1 MKKVESKE
9 ILVVVKNKL
18 MSITT
23 ILPILIELKEKYNVS
38 STIIVNDKL
47 AHKGINE
54 NVVIRDAV
62 DYVGTELYTEP
73 NSSNKIIRKFLKIKL
88 LFFLLFKLIKGTKV
102 LHFGIFNVFPFSVIG
117 RAFGKNLY
125 FFQSSSFKHSFER
138 FDALSNRTPSIATPI
153 GRNIVAFNDAF
164 RYLNVV
170 RESQRVFMFGST
182 RTRVAWKNYI
192 NQRSDDYFNKY
203 HGNVDLANGCIVIML
218 SSFEELRHMRLPNEG
233 LTILFKRTIEVLDKI
248 KGNIPV
254 FLKPHVFT
262 DINIVNK
269 AIHGRNG
276 FYMTYLHQSVLASK
290 AKVFICNSYSSTMA
304 DAKSLGVRTIEYS
317 DYNNDVLKLSEGKSM
332 GYEYVDDFINN
343 DKGEFEK
350 LIKSILF
357 TDSPSKNRP
366 VAEDIKTDADKL
378 LTILAESN

>member
-1 MKKVESKE
+1 MMTKE
-9 ILVVVKNKL
+9 ILVIVKNKL
-18 MSITT
+18 MSISSV
-23 ILPILIELKEKYNVS
+23 LPILIELKERYNISFIVV
-38 STIIVNDKL
+38 VNDKL

-54 NVVIRDAV
+54 NIVIRDAIN
-62 DYVGTELYTEP
+62 YVGVELYTEP
-73 NSSNKIIRKFLKIKL
+73 NSSNKILRKLLKIKL
-88 LFFLLFKLIKGTKV
+88 FFFLLLKIMKGTKV

-117 RAFGKNLY
+117 GLFGKNLY
-125 FFQSSSFKHSFER
+125 FFQSSSFKHSFEI
-138 FDALSNRTPSIATPI
+138 FDTLAKRTPSIATPI

-203 HGNVDLANGCIVIML
+203 HSDVDLSNGCIVMML
-218 SSFEELRHMRLPNEG
+218 GCFKGIPHMRLPDDS
-233 LTILFKRTIEVLDKI
+233 LIMLFKNTIEVLDNVRGELPI
-248 KGNIPV
+248 L
-254 FLKPHVFT
+254 LKPHVFT
-262 DINIVNK
+262 DMNIVNK

-276 FYMTYLHQSVLASK
+276 FYKTYLHQSVLASK

-304 DAKSLGVRTIEYS
+304 DAKSLGVKTVEYS
-317 DYNNDVLKLSEGKSM
+317 DYNNDILKLSKGQSM
-332 GYEYVDDFINN
+332 GYEYVDNFINN

-357 TDSPSKNRP
+357 ADAPSKNRP
-366 VAEDIKTDADKL
+366 IADDIKTDADKL